1 MKQRLIYLAVTTG
14 TFLALAARSQAAT
27 GLEWID
33 NNPNLTFYGDI
44 RVRYELDWDSHTTSG
59 SLRDDRNRGRV
70 RARAGFGY
78 QLADNW
84 SIGARVRTGNTDSQQ
99 SPHLTFTSDD
109 GVTDNLNFVLDR
121 YFAQFKHGGWA
132 GWVGRNTTPFWQQN
146 ELFWD
151 EDVTPTGLA
160 ASYDTRL
167 GKGNLSIVG
176 GAFCLPDGGYELNG
190 QMFAGQVKYSLPVK
204 HSQIT
209 AAAGL
214 HYLRGEG
221 GADNLRNRNGE
232 RDYLVGVA
240 NFQWSIPV
248 KKIPFALGADV
259 FYNFLDYN
267 AADVAPFPASS
278 VNQTLGYVF
287 SAQLGQLKQG
297 HDWMVGYYY
306 AHIETFAVNASFA
319 QDDWFRFGNSTQ
331 TDASDFQGHEVRL
344 GYALSKNIHLV
355 ARVFLV
361 EAITTRQDGNR
372 VRLDLNWKF

>member
-1 MKQRLIYLAVTTG
+1 MKLRLIHLTVTAGALLTLAMH
-14 TFLALAARSQAAT
+14 SQAAT
-27 GLEWID
+27 GLACID
-33 NNPNLTFYGDI
+33 NNTNLTFYGDI

-78 QLADNW
+78 QLADDW

-121 YFAQFKHGGWA
+121 YFVQFKHGGLA
-132 GWVGRNTTPFWQQN
+132 GWVGRNITPFWQQN

-167 GKGNLSIVG
+167 GKGNLSVVG
-176 GAFCLPDGGYELNG
+176 GAFCLPEGGYELNG

-204 HSQIT
+204 KSQLT

-232 RDYLVGVA
+232 RDYLIGVA
-240 NFQWSIPV
+240 SVQWSIPV
-248 KKIPFALGADV
+248 KKLPFALGADV

-267 AADVAPFPASS
+267 AADVAPFPAGS
-278 VNQTLGYVF
+278 VNQKLGYVF
-287 SAQLGQLKQG
+287 SAQLGQLKQR

-344 GYALSKNIHLV
+344 GYALSKNINLV

-361 EAITTRQDGNR
+361 EAITTQQDGNR
-372 VRLDLNWKF
+372 ARLDLNWKF